1 MKLYNL
7 IPTRI
12 SYILLISK
20 GQGKGKSKGIA
31 IAVVYTYGIWNP

>member
-7 IPTRI
+7 IPMRI